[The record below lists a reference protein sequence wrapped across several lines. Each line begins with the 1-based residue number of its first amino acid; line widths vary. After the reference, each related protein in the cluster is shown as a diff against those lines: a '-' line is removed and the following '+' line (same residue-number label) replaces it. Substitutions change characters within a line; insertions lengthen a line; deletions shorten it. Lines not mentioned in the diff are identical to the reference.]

1 MGSFG
6 FPFTICTH
14 YFPLSFLFCFCSTI
28 LSQLIFYFISSV
40 LYLVYFT
47 FCLFRY
53 TCESIPLDTIHNLRF
68 FFPILLS
75 FSLSTSLL
83 AWVMG
88 SGGGV
93 NMWLQLS
100 EILVEKFK
108 FLLLFWNP
116 VPRPSVSK
124 LFSEL
129 CTFPWKTRFAVFLPL
144 NVRACCHKDLFL
156 PVLFIY
162 TLTMFS
168 SKFSGIKGDSYDFT
182 ESSFAKCSF
191 LH

>member
-1 MGSFG
+1 MSQFSWTA
-6 FPFTICTH
+6 FTI
-14 YFPLSFLFCFCSTI
+14 
-28 LSQLIFYFISSV
+28 
-40 LYLVYFT
+40 YLR
-47 FCLFRY
+47 L
-53 TCESIPLDTIHNLRF
+53 

-93 NMWLQLS
+93 NIWLQLY
-100 EILVEKFK
+100 EILEKFK

-162 TLTMFS
+162 TLNNV
-168 SKFSGIKGDSYDFT
+168 
-182 ESSFAKCSF
+182 F
-191 LH
+191 LQIQWYQGEFLGFYWILLC